1 MLCVCK
7 DAICGVELIALP
19 LMDLKTYTWVNCR
32 AEKTFVPESVL
43 KKRKTTEK
51 IAAARLAETVQRK
64 KVLPLTLCSMLLP
77 YMHEYH
83 THTTTQQLAMPNW

>member
-1 MLCVCK
+1 MDQKDLC
-7 DAICGVELIALP
+7 IP
-19 LMDLKTYTWVNCR
+19 FVNLCR

-64 KVLPLTLCSMLLP
+64 KVRCIVLLFCCRCTCM
-77 YMHEYH
+77 YTAQHH
-83 THTTTQQLAMPNW
+83 NNNTQSQIGDDIYNHN